1 MTGTATAGMTAGA
14 RGSAGAH
21 SAAGSAL
28 IATALETKNGQY
40 LLDFFRFA
48 FWAIYGFITPEHQLL
63 KFLAAFAAFVF
74 VNGHAFLPYKQLTVK
89 FRGRITPCKRL
100 FEHSLRH
107 HFNYPF
113 PTGQDLHPEPP

>member
-1 MTGTATAGMTAGA
+1 MSMTGIATAGMAAGA

-48 FWAIYGFITPEHQLL
+48 FRAINCFITPEQQLL
-63 KFLAAFAAFVF
+63 KLLAAFAAFVF
-74 VNGHAFLPYKQLTVK
+74 VNGHAL
-89 FRGRITPCKRL
+89 
-100 FEHSLRH
+100 LR
-107 HFNYPF
+107 YR
-113 PTGQDLHPEPP
+113 